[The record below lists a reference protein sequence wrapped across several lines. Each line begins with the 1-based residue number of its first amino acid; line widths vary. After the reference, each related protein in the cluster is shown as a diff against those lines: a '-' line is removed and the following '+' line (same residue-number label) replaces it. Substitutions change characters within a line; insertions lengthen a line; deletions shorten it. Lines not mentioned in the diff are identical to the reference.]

1 MSATVSIAP
10 ATPSKLAT
18 SPSSSGVG
26 TPLIGQGGIIFASLL
41 NAENLNTPESGL
53 ENNMRGVLVLN
64 NPEGKFSP
72 VAFLSSEQSQ
82 FAGDLKSLLAQF
94 INKAESTLPDDVLD
108 ALTPGTPHPPEF
120 IKFHNTQTLPPTGS
134 LQASADM
141 TADNNVLLMAT
152 DLTPLTMDEL
162 KLALEQAATKLTTI
176 ETTTEAVENTDLV
189 STDNLLNPLILVVF
203 QTAPTANQANIGM
216 PVNDADIL
224 SLVNSGLGKYISPFA
239 KDSSNTNTVPH
250 SADMTE
256 GFQGSLGD
264 KIADNNSTIK
274 ISTHDVKGALP
285 APIFANLP
293 DVWLNDMAWSDNA
306 PLPNNVGLAGH
317 PQAATMNPLLS
328 HQSAIASHPTI
339 QAVAVMIE
347 KMTTGSDK
355 AKQELSVQLDPPELG
370 RMQIQLSLEK
380 GDTMKVHLIAEKQDT
395 LTLLQRD
402 SHALREA
409 LDSAGIKLDG
419 SSLSFD
425 LAKDNQSFNQ
435 LMGGFSQDQKSS
447 GQKANFYLDSASGQ
461 AIQAE
466 DMMFYDSQIDFYKDI
481 QSGRIRYSLMA

>member
-1 MSATVSIAP
+1 MSAPVSIAP
-10 ATPSKLAT
+10 AAPSKLAT

-26 TPLIGQGGIIFASLL
+26 TPLIGQGGMIFASLL
-41 NAENLNTPESGL
+41 SAQNLNTPESGL
-53 ENNMRGVLVLN
+53 ENNMRGVLVLD
-64 NPEGKFSP
+64 NPEGRFSP

-120 IKFHNTQTLPPTGS
+120 IKLHNTQTLPPTGA

-141 TADNNVLLMAT
+141 TADSNVLLMAT

-176 ETTTEAVENTDLV
+176 EITTEAVENTDLV

-203 QTAPTANQANIGM
+203 QTAPIANQANIGM
-216 PVNDADIL
+216 PVNEADIL

-250 SADMTE
+250 SAEMTE

-264 KIADNNSTIK
+264 KIADNNATIK
-274 ISTHDVKGALP
+274 ISAHDVKGALP
-285 APIFANLP
+285 SPIFANMP
-293 DVWLNDMAWSDNA
+293 EWLNDTAWSDNA
-306 PLPNNVGLAGH
+306 PLTNNAGLAGH
-317 PQAATMNPLLS
+317 SQAYIMNPLLS

-355 AKQELSVQLDPPELG
+355 AKQELTVQLDPPELG

-380 GDTMKVHLIAEKQDT
+380 GDSMKVHLIAEKQDT

-435 LMGGFSQDQKSS
+435 LMGQHSQDQKSS
-447 GQKANFYLDSASGQ
+447 GQRANFYLDSASGQ